1 MARAYG
7 SRAQMNV
14 AFESVYGTPPAT
26 GYRTM
31 PFASSGLGA
40 AQPLLENEL
49 LGFGRDPLAPIK
61 DAVSA
66 DGRISVPID
75 VENLGV
81 WLKGAFGAPTTTG
94 TTPKVHTFQ
103 SGGLTLPSLAI
114 ELGYPEVPSFHMNA
128 GCVVD
133 RLRWQMER
141 SGQLRMDVD
150 LVAQGETQAGSTGTA
165 TSPATA
171 FALTRFGHF
180 NGSITRDGGAL
191 GNIESAEFVY
201 SNNLD
206 RVETIRSDGKIDGA
220 DPTIASLTGK
230 IVARFA
236 DTTLLTQAING
247 AACELVAL
255 YSLGANAQFAF
266 TAHAVYLPRP
276 KISVEGPKGIR
287 AEFDWQAAKAVSPA
301 RMCTAVLTNTV
312 ATY

>member
-14 AFESVYGTPPAT
+14 AFETVYGTPPAS

-40 AQPLLENEL
+40 MQPLLENEL

-61 DAVSA
+61 DAVTA
-66 DGRISVPID
+66 DGRIAVPID
-75 VENLGV
+75 VENLGF
-81 WLKGAFGAPTTTG
+81 WLKAAFGAPTTTG

-103 SGGLTLPSLAI
+103 SGGLVLPSMAI
-114 ELGYPEVPSFHMNA
+114 ELGYPEVPQYAMNA
-128 GCVVD
+128 GCMVD
-133 RLRWQMER
+133 RLRWNMER

-150 LVAQGETQAGSTGTA
+150 IVAQGENAPSATTGAGTP
-165 TSPATA
+165 TSY
-171 FALTRFGHF
+171 ALTRFGNF
-180 NGSITRDGGAL
+180 NGSISRDGSAL
-191 GNIESAEFVY
+191 GNIESAEFIY

-220 DPTIASLTGK
+220 DPTIASLTGR

-247 AACELVAL
+247 TPCELISL
-255 YSLGANAQFAF
+255 YSLGANAQFQF

-276 KISVEGPKGIR
+276 KVSVEGPKGIR
-287 AEFDWQAAKAVSPA
+287 VEFEWQAAKAASPA

>member
-14 AFESVYGTPPAT
+14 AFESVYGTAPAS

-31 PFASSGLGA
+31 PFASANAGA
-40 AQPLLENEL
+40 EQPLIENEL

-61 DAVSA
+61 DAVTA
-66 DGRISVPID
+66 GGRISVPID

-81 WLKGAFGAPTTTG
+81 WLKGAFGSPTTTG

-103 SGGLTLPSLAI
+103 SGATSLPSMAI
-114 ELGYPEVPSFHMNA
+114 EMGYPEVPHYAMNV

-133 RLRWQMER
+133 RLRWNMER

-150 LVAQGETQAGSTGTA
+150 VVAQGENVA
-165 TSPATA
+165 TSSGAGTPTSYT
-171 FALTRFGHF
+171 LTRFGHF
-180 NGSITRDGGAL
+180 NGSISRDASAL
-191 GNIESAEFVY
+191 GNIESAEFIY
-201 SNNLD
+201 SNNVD
-206 RVETIRSDGKIDGA
+206 RVETIRADGKIDGA
-220 DPTIASLTGK
+220 DPTIASLTGR

-247 AACELVAL
+247 ASCEIVSL
-255 YSLGANAQFAF
+255 YSLGANAQFQF

-276 KISVEGPKGIR
+276 KIAVEGPNGIR
-287 AEFDWQAAKAVSPA
+287 AEFEWQAAKAVSPA

-312 ATY
+312 ASY

>member
-14 AFESVYGTPPAT
+14 AFESVYGTAPAS

-31 PFASSGLGA
+31 PFASHGLGA
-40 AQPLLENEL
+40 MQPLLDNEL

-61 DAVSA
+61 DAVTA

-81 WLKGAFGAPTTTG
+81 WLKGAFGAPVTTG

-103 SGGLTLPSLAI
+103 SGGLSLPSMAI
-114 ELGYPEVPSFHMNA
+114 ELGYPEVPHYAMNV

-150 LVAQGETQAGSTGTA
+150 VVAQGENTDTSSNAGTP
-165 TSPATA
+165 TSY
-171 FALTRFGHF
+171 ALSRFGQF
-180 NGSITRDGGAL
+180 NGSITRDTVAL
-191 GNIESAEFVY
+191 GNIESAEFIY

-206 RVETIRSDGKIDGA
+206 RVETIRADGKIDGA
-220 DPTIASLTGK
+220 DPTIASLTGR

-247 AACELVAL
+247 TPCELVSL
-255 YSLGANAQFAF
+255 YSLGANAQFQF
-266 TAHAVYLPRP
+266 TAHAVHLPRP
-276 KISVEGPKGIR
+276 KISVEGPNGIR
-287 AEFDWQAAKAVSPA
+287 AEFEWQAARAVSPA

-312 ATY
+312 ASY

>member
-14 AFESVYGTPPAT
+14 AFESVYGTAPAS

-31 PFASSGLGA
+31 PFASHGLGA
-40 AQPLLENEL
+40 MQPLLDNEL
-49 LGFGRDPLAPIK
+49 LGFGRDPVAPIK
-61 DAVSA
+61 DAVTA

-75 VENLGV
+75 VENLGM
-81 WLKGAFGAPTTTG
+81 WLKGAFGNPTTTG
-94 TTPKVHTFQ
+94 TTPRVHTFQ
-103 SGGLTLPSLAI
+103 SGGAALPSMAI
-114 ELGYPEVPSFHMNA
+114 EIGYPEVPHYAMNV

-150 LVAQGETQAGSTGTA
+150 LVAQGENTA
-165 TSPATA
+165 TSSGAGTPTS
-171 FALTRFGHF
+171 FALNRFGQF
-180 NGSITRDGGAL
+180 NGSITRDTVAL
-191 GNIESAEFVY
+191 GNIESAEFIY

-206 RVETIRSDGKIDGA
+206 RVETIRADGKIDGA
-220 DPTIASLTGK
+220 DPTIASLTGR

-247 AACELVAL
+247 TPCELVSL
-255 YSLGANAQFAF
+255 YSLGANAQFQF

-276 KISVEGPKGIR
+276 KISVEGPNGIR
-287 AEFDWQAAKAVSPA
+287 AEFEWQAARAASPT
-301 RMCTAVLTNTV
+301 RMCTAVLTNTI
-312 ATY
+312 ASY

>member
-14 AFESVYGTPPAT
+14 AFESVYGTPPGS

-40 AQPLLENEL
+40 MQPLIENEL
-49 LGFGRDPLAPIK
+49 LGFGRDPVAPIK
-61 DAVSA
+61 DAVTA
-66 DGRISVPID
+66 DGRIAVPID

-81 WLKGAFGAPTTTG
+81 WLKAAFGAPTTTG

-103 SGGLTLPSLAI
+103 SGGVALPSLAI
-114 ELGYPEVPSFHMNA
+114 EIGYPEVPHYGMNA
-128 GCVVD
+128 GCMVD

-141 SGQLRMDVD
+141 TGQLRMDVD
-150 LVAQGETQAGSTGTA
+150 IVAQGEAIAGSSGAGT
-165 TSPATA
+165 PTA
-171 FALTRFGHF
+171 YALTRFGNF

-247 AACELVAL
+247 TACELAVL

-276 KISVEGPKGIR
+276 KISVEGPKGVR
-287 AEFDWQAAKAVSPA
+287 AEFEWQAAKAVSPA

>member
-14 AFESVYGTPPAT
+14 AFESVYGTPPGS

-40 AQPLLENEL
+40 AQPLIENEL

-61 DAVSA
+61 DAISA
-66 DGRISVPID
+66 DGRIAVPID

-94 TTPKVHTFQ
+94 TTPKVHTFN

-150 LVAQGETQAGSTGTA
+150 LIAQGETIAGSTGAGTPTA
-165 TSPATA
+165 Y
-171 FALTRFGHF
+171 ALSRFGHF
-180 NGSITRDGGAL
+180 NGSITRDTVAL
-191 GNIESAEFVY
+191 GNIESAEFIY

-206 RVETIRSDGKIDGA
+206 RVETIRSDGKIEGA

-247 AACELVAL
+247 VACELATL

-276 KISVEGPKGIR
+276 KISAEGPKGIR
-287 AEFDWQAAKAVSPA
+287 AEFEWQAAKATSPA

-312 ATY
+312 ASY